1 MFGIGMPELILIL
14 VIALVVIGP
23 KKLPDLAKSLGKAMG
38 EFKKATNEIKDSMQL
53 DSGIN
58 EVKTSFEDLEKE
70 LQKPVPST
78 PATAS
83 ADPAV
88 QEDSDKETTAEG
100 DPEAADEIA
109 EVSEVASDQVSVE
122 GADPEL
128 SEAELE
134 ESAARAT
141 PPDSA
146 SDTEESPPEDDP
158 RNAET

>member
-53 DSGIN
+53 DDGIK

-70 LQKPVPST
+70 LKKPVPST

-83 ADPAV
+83 TDPAV
-88 QEDSDKETTAEG
+88 REDSDKETTAEG
-100 DPEAADEIA
+100 DPEAAAGIA
-109 EVSEVASDQVSVE
+109 EVSDVASDQISVE
-122 GADPEL
+122 GSDPEL

-134 ESAARAT
+134 ESASKAT
-141 PPDSA
+141 PPDSD
-146 SDTEESPPEDDP
+146 SDTKESSPEDDP